1 MGIPEQYRWHTL
13 KTKKGAELEV
23 LYVELLRALGTQKG
37 MLGQIFTKAQNK
49 IQDPAK
55 LYRLIDMVDST
66 QWVMMGKPLDKR
78 SLVLRLPHQCAP
90 HAEEKAPAL
99 RGHGR
104 FYRLLQSCKP
114 AETRR
119 NLESRHQ
126 P

>member
-90 HAEEKAPAL
+90 HVEEKAPTL
-99 RGHGR
+99 RRHGR
-104 FYRLLQSCKP
+104 LHRLL
-114 AETRR
+114 
-119 NLESRHQ
+119 
-126 P
+126 